1 MAIHIEVSIGEFLDK
16 LAILE
21 IKDQRIQDA
30 TKLANVRRELQAL
43 RAAWTASPH
52 AATDIRADYASLKAI
67 NERLWE
73 IEDRI
78 RAKAAFVF
86 GAIEFDHLL
95 IKRALIGGVEIRQSV
110 GDLAI
115 YILNRLE
122 HALANVGSL
131 VVVSKFDCF
140 MLSS

>member
-78 RAKAAFVF
+78 RAKEAAGRFDGEFVELARSVYRSNDERAAVKRRINLRF
-86 GAIEFDHLL
+86 GS
-95 IKRALIGGVEIRQSV
+95 ALIEEKSYGEAAR
-110 GDLAI
+110 
-115 YILNRLE
+115 
-122 HALANVGSL
+122 
-131 VVVSKFDCF
+131 
-140 MLSS
+140 

>member
-1 MAIHIEVSIGEFLDK
+1 MAIRIEVSIGEFLDK

-43 RAAWTASPH
+43 RAAWAASPH

-78 RAKAAFVF
+78 RAKEAADSFDGEFVELARSVYRSNDERAAVKKRINLRF
-86 GAIEFDHLL
+86 GS
-95 IKRALIGGVEIRQSV
+95 ALIEEKSYGESPHPAG
-110 GDLAI
+110 
-115 YILNRLE
+115 
-122 HALANVGSL
+122 
-131 VVVSKFDCF
+131 
-140 MLSS
+140 

>member
-1 MAIHIEVSIGEFLDK
+1 MAIRIEVSIGEFLDK

-43 RAAWTASPH
+43 RAAWAASPH

-78 RAKAAFVF
+78 RAKEAAGRFDGEFVELARSVYRSNDERAVVKRRINLRF
-86 GAIEFDHLL
+86 GS
-95 IKRALIGGVEIRQSV
+95 ALIEEKSYNESPRPAG
-110 GDLAI
+110 
-115 YILNRLE
+115 
-122 HALANVGSL
+122 
-131 VVVSKFDCF
+131 
-140 MLSS
+140 

>member
-78 RAKAAFVF
+78 RAKEAAGRFDGEFVELARSVYRSNDERAAVKRRINLRF
-86 GAIEFDHLL
+86 GS
-95 IKRALIGGVEIRQSV
+95 ALIEEKSYGEAPR
-110 GDLAI
+110 
-115 YILNRLE
+115 
-122 HALANVGSL
+122 
-131 VVVSKFDCF
+131 
-140 MLSS
+140 

>member
-1 MAIHIEVSIGEFLDK
+1 MAIRIEVSIGEFLDK

-43 RAAWTASPH
+43 RAAWAASPH

-78 RAKAAFVF
+78 RAKEAAGRFDGEFVELARSVYRSNDERAAVKRRINLRF
-86 GAIEFDHLL
+86 GS
-95 IKRALIGGVEIRQSV
+95 ALIEEKSYGEAAR
-110 GDLAI
+110 
-115 YILNRLE
+115 
-122 HALANVGSL
+122 
-131 VVVSKFDCF
+131 
-140 MLSS
+140 

>member
-1 MAIHIEVSIGEFLDK
+1 MAIRIEVSIGEFLDK

-78 RAKAAFVF
+78 RAKEAAGRFDGEFVELARSVYRSNDERAAVKRRINLRF
-86 GAIEFDHLL
+86 GS
-95 IKRALIGGVEIRQSV
+95 ALIEEKSYGEAPR
-110 GDLAI
+110 
-115 YILNRLE
+115 
-122 HALANVGSL
+122 
-131 VVVSKFDCF
+131 
-140 MLSS
+140 

>member
-1 MAIHIEVSIGEFLDK
+1 MAIRIEVSIGEFLDK

-43 RAAWTASPH
+43 RAAWAASPH
-52 AATDIRADYASLKAI
+52 AANDIRADYASLKAI

-78 RAKAAFVF
+78 RAKEAAGRFDGEFVELARSVYRSNDERAAVKRRINLRF
-86 GAIEFDHLL
+86 GS
-95 IKRALIGGVEIRQSV
+95 ALIEEKSYGEAAR
-110 GDLAI
+110 
-115 YILNRLE
+115 
-122 HALANVGSL
+122 
-131 VVVSKFDCF
+131 
-140 MLSS
+140 